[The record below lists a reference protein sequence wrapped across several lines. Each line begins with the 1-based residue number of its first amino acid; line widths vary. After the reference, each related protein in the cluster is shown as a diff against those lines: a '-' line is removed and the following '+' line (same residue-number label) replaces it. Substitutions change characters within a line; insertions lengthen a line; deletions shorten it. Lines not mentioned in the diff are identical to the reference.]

1 MHMVDLLVN
10 PMQRL
15 TKYSLL
21 LKVIQAKTEDE
32 DQLKALKKMVSSL
45 WFYSSSMGD
54 HCVSPMNPKT
64 SQEKNFY
71 KKTSVFNLDKRKK
84 LSLKHTSKYL

>member
-1 MHMVDLLVN
+1 MVDLLVN

-32 DQLKALKKMVSSL
+32 DQLKALKKMVSACL
-45 WFYSSSMGD
+45 ILEIIHRRWVTD
-54 HCVSPMNPKT
+54 L
-64 SQEKNFY
+64 KN
-71 KKTSVFNLDKRKK
+71 
-84 LSLKHTSKYL
+84 